1 MRIFY
6 YFCCKFLFIAAI
18 VFIAVGCS
26 DIIEIEHDK
35 DIIGGNGKGLSVI
48 EAKEF
53 FEKSIMSKSRAE
65 QEPKDDKYY
74 KERCMLPV
82 GDFVPQWEEGISTD
96 APTLF
101 SVDVPIKATY
111 RYRVLRID
119 EKTQKVYT
127 TTCYQELVVVKDLEG
142 RMGYKVVLFIPDRE
156 YSIKNPGDVS
166 RRLTNG
172 IDMGDYSGLK
182 IYTDIEG
189 RMTRVNRF
197 LNGKKTVGID
207 LTTPGTFNERLA
219 LYVRALK
226 TIGKISIQRQGSKA
240 VMSRG
245 EDDWYDDSWEDMWGS
260 WWGDDYDD
268 VSDANNDYYEY
279 VDTQS
284 GDDIY
289 YNRLDGN
296 FYIDFGGNGHID
308 SCISDE
314 VVIQPGD
321 EEGTTPPDDP
331 IDDPEETPED
341 GYEWGDITDN
351 SDIADSGDN
360 GSGDNGDSGDDEKN
374 KNINKEYTPKETD
387 VIADNNL
394 LKMDRKEQN
403 GNTCVPTVME
413 YILKNNGS
421 DLDRKDII
429 KYFEN
434 KLSKEDEKYDV
445 VLDGVPSN
453 AIPAGVVYFFGSD
466 AIAGSQYGGD
476 PPYNYKS
483 AIDSGNVVMTNIFIE
498 VDGDKI
504 GHNILIV
511 GYTKEGNYIYIDP
524 NHSDKEF
531 ECSPDYIE
539 TKNASKYDFE
549 FKKK

>member
-6 YFCCKFLFIAAI
+6 YFCRKYLFVAAI
-18 VFIAVGCS
+18 VFVAVGCS

-111 RYRVLRID
+111 RYRALRID
-119 EKTQKVYT
+119 DKTQKVYT

-197 LNGKKTVGID
+197 LNGKKIVGID
-207 LTTPGTFNERLA
+207 LTTPGTFKERLA
-219 LYVRALK
+219 MYVMALK
-226 TIGKISIQRQGSKA
+226 TIGQVSIQRQGAKTM
-240 VMSRG
+240 MSRG
-245 EDDWYDDSWEDMWGS
+245 EDDWYDESYDD
-260 WWGDDYDD
+260 WWGNYYDD
-268 VSDANNDYYEY
+268 ESDISNDYYEK
-279 VDTQS
+279 VDVLP
-284 GDDIY
+284 GEDVY
-289 YNRLDGN
+289 YNHYDGN
-296 FYIDFGGNGHID
+296 YYIDFGADGHVD

-314 VVIQPGD
+314 FITTPPD
-321 EEGTTPPDDP
+321 EGSQTTPPDDP
-331 IDDPEETPED
+331 IDDPGDAPGD
-341 GYEWGDITDN
+341 RIEWGDITDN
-351 SDIADSGDN
+351 SDMTDSGNN
-360 GSGDNGDSGDDEKN
+360 GSGDSEKN
-374 KNINKEYTPKETD
+374 ENVNQLIQPITLSLPKSSFPGYDVLHNCKTVADEIMRTLLGFGKNIGSSSNVVQLYKQDPSGKLDLVGTPEN
-387 VIADNNL
+387 IFNILCNH
-394 LKMDRKEQN
+394 
-403 GNTCVPTVME
+403 
-413 YILKNNGS
+413 LKNEHPITVGVDKNGKFYGYNN
-421 DLDRKDII
+421 DQTTDHFIVI
-429 KYFEN
+429 N
-434 KLSKEDEKYDV
+434 
-445 VLDGVPSN
+445 GVE
-453 AIPAGVVYFFGSD
+453 Y
-466 AIAGSQYGGD
+466 
-476 PPYNYKS
+476 
-483 AIDSGNVVMTNIFIE
+483 
-498 VDGDKI
+498 
-504 GHNILIV
+504 
-511 GYTKEGNYIYIDP
+511 
-524 NHSDKEF
+524 DKEKGLYYF
-531 ECSPDYIE
+531 KYIE
-539 TKNASKYDFE
+539 TGRSKNQAEEAISDDNRIYYDPSNSDRAFEGSNWKGDKYVIVQVRPNLIIE
-549 FKKK
+549 K

>member
-53 FEKSIMSKSRAE
+53 FEKSIMSKSRTE

-226 TIGKISIQRQGSKA
+226 TIGKIFIQRQGSKT

-245 EDDWYDDSWEDMWGS
+245 EDDWYDDSWDDTWGS

-279 VDTQS
+279 VETQS

-289 YNRLDGN
+289 YNHLDGN
-296 FYIDFGGNGHID
+296 FYIDFGGNGHVD

-321 EEGTTPPDDP
+321 EEETTPPDDP
-331 IDDPEETPED
+331 IDDPEDAPVD
-341 GYEWGDITDN
+341 DYHEWNDITDN
-351 SDIADSGDN
+351 SDITDSGNN
-360 GSGDNGDSGDDEKN
+360 GSGDNGDSGDDQYYIELGN
-374 KNINKEYTPKETD
+374 QGINKITTD
-387 VIADNNL
+387 
-394 LKMDRKEQN
+394 LKN
-403 GNTCVPTVME
+403 GNVQIQQVKMSAGEAVLNASGIGLNANELITSC
-413 YILKNNGS
+413 INFI
-421 DLDRKDII
+421 KDTP
-429 KYFEN
+429 
-434 KLSKEDEKYDV
+434 
-445 VLDGVPSN
+445 PSAIAFGN
-453 AIPAGVVYFFGSD
+453 AISVAGF
-466 AIAGSQYGGD
+466 AIGFSQTWIGY
-476 PPYNYKS
+476 S
-483 AIDSGNVVMTNIFIE
+483 
-498 VDGDKI
+498 DGDITTQDKLNLISTALSAAGIVCALIPWGQVASGILGVTSCVI
-504 GHNILIV
+504 GLVSTFVTSEVQREIHLNFEDGTSFHMYLI
-511 GYTKEGNYIYIDP
+511 
-524 NHSDKEF
+524 S
-531 ECSPDYIE
+531 
-539 TKNASKYDFE
+539 
-549 FKKK
+549 

>member
-53 FEKSIMSKSRAE
+53 FEKSIMSKSRTE

-197 LNGKKTVGID
+197 LNGKKIVGID
-207 LTTPGTFNERLA
+207 LTTPGTFKERLA
-219 LYVRALK
+219 MYVMALK
-226 TIGKISIQRQGSKA
+226 TIGQVSIQRQGAKTM
-240 VMSRG
+240 MSRG
-245 EDDWYDDSWEDMWGS
+245 EDDWYDESYDD
-260 WWGDDYDD
+260 WWGNYYDD
-268 VSDANNDYYEY
+268 ESDISNDYYEK
-279 VDTQS
+279 VDVLP
-284 GDDIY
+284 GEDVY
-289 YNRLDGN
+289 YNHYDGN
-296 FYIDFGGNGHID
+296 YYIDFGADGHVD

-314 VVIQPGD
+314 FITTPPD
-321 EEGTTPPDDP
+321 EGSQTTPPDDP
-331 IDDPEETPED
+331 IDDPGDAPGD
-341 GYEWGDITDN
+341 RIEWGDITDN
-351 SDIADSGDN
+351 SDITDSGENSSNNNNSNEDNNIASPSEIKKAANIAVNYVIQTYDNINNGKQLAYCNIGVAKAFETIFNTTELNNMRANDMVKYWNNNPQHWEKIEMAKAQSLANQGYFVVAGYINPN
-360 GSGDNGDSGDDEKN
+360 GSGHVVVVVPGEEGYSKNWGGAIPNVMDTGRNMRTDSQTINYSFN
-374 KNINKEYTPKETD
+374 KNLIPYVEFY
-387 VIADNNL
+387 
-394 LKMDRKEQN
+394 
-403 GNTCVPTVME
+403 
-413 YILKNNGS
+413 
-421 DLDRKDII
+421 
-429 KYFEN
+429 KY
-434 KLSKEDEKYDV
+434 K
-445 VLDGVPSN
+445 
-453 AIPAGVVYFFGSD
+453 
-466 AIAGSQYGGD
+466 
-476 PPYNYKS
+476 
-483 AIDSGNVVMTNIFIE
+483 
-498 VDGDKI
+498 
-504 GHNILIV
+504 
-511 GYTKEGNYIYIDP
+511 
-524 NHSDKEF
+524 
-531 ECSPDYIE
+531 
-539 TKNASKYDFE
+539 
-549 FKKK
+549 

>member
-6 YFCCKFLFIAAI
+6 YFCRKCLFVAAI
-18 VFIAVGCS
+18 VFVAVGCS

-53 FEKSIMSKSRAE
+53 FEKSIMSKSRTE

-197 LNGKKTVGID
+197 LNGKKIVGID
-207 LTTPGTFNERLA
+207 LTTPGTFKERLA
-219 LYVRALK
+219 MYVMALK
-226 TIGKISIQRQGSKA
+226 TIGQVSIQRQGAKTM
-240 VMSRG
+240 MSRG
-245 EDDWYDDSWEDMWGS
+245 EDDWYDESYDD
-260 WWGDDYDD
+260 WWGNYYDD
-268 VSDANNDYYEY
+268 ESDISNDYYEK
-279 VDTQS
+279 VDVLP
-284 GDDIY
+284 GEDVY
-289 YNRLDGN
+289 YNHYDGN
-296 FYIDFGGNGHID
+296 YYIDFGADGHVD

-314 VVIQPGD
+314 FITTPPD
-321 EEGTTPPDDP
+321 EGSQTTPPDDP
-331 IDDPEETPED
+331 IDDPDAPGD
-341 GYEWGDITDN
+341 RIEWGDITDN
-351 SDIADSGDN
+351 SDMTDSGNN
-360 GSGDNGDSGDDEKN
+360 GSGDNGDSGDNNDQYYIELGN
-374 KNINKEYTPKETD
+374 QGINKITTD
-387 VIADNNL
+387 
-394 LKMDRKEQN
+394 LKN
-403 GNTCVPTVME
+403 GNVQIQQAKMSAGEAVLTSISVGLNTNGIITSCLNFLECYKTDTMVRSFGTAIGKASLAVGFAQTVVVLFNDKEISAADVVGILSFGFGVVSLCNPVGLTMQGIAGVTSGILGLVSFFMTSDVPTLME
-413 YILKNNGS
+413 LELENGS
-421 DLDRKDII
+421 
-429 KYFEN
+429 
-434 KLSKEDEKYDV
+434 KLY
-445 VLDGVPSN
+445 LYL
-453 AIPAGVVYFFGSD
+453 PANVN
-466 AIAGSQYGGD
+466 
-476 PPYNYKS
+476 PY
-483 AIDSGNVVMTNIFIE
+483 V
-498 VDGDKI
+498 
-504 GHNILIV
+504 
-511 GYTKEGNYIYIDP
+511 
-524 NHSDKEF
+524 
-531 ECSPDYIE
+531 
-539 TKNASKYDFE
+539 
-549 FKKK
+549 